1 MIIREDTITYFEQ
14 DKPYVQDYLKSRGLK
29 NRELFSIISN
39 YPFALLEDARFVV
52 EENEYE
58 ITHFLSKS
66 DIAGYDIKKVNELFK
81 LDLTEKIAIA
91 VVAGDDLLCYNTKK
105 RNVYLWKIQTGD
117 SEEIVIPDSLTKFLK
132 SINK

>member
-52 EENEYE
+52 EE
-58 ITHFLSKS
+58 T
-66 DIAGYDIKKVNELFK
+66 
-81 LDLTEKIAIA
+81 
-91 VVAGDDLLCYNTKK
+91 NT
-105 RNVYLWKIQTGD
+105 RSHIFSQNLILPVMT
-117 SEEIVIPDSLTKFLK
+117 
-132 SINK
+132 